1 MILASAA
8 AGLSRALSPAMRG
21 VLVRVL
27 ATTLALLIAL
37 WLALN
42 AALAALLSR
51 QTVLADNP
59 WLETGLQVIAGAGFL
74 VGLVYL
80 LPAVAALVAGLFLD
94 RAAAIVERT
103 DFPADPPGEDLPL
116 GPSLLGSL
124 RFFGVVLLVNLVAL
138 ALLLV
143 PVVNVAAFFLANSY
157 LLGREYFELAAARR
171 RSVPEARALR
181 RANRARV
188 WLAGG
193 LIAGF
198 LLIPIL
204 NLAAPLF
211 GVALMTHLERR
222 IARKGGG

>member
-42 AALAALLSR
+42 AALAALLAR
-51 QTVLADNP
+51 QSVLADNP

-80 LPAVAALVAGLFLD
+80 LPAVSALVAGLFLD
-94 RAAAIVERT
+94 RAAGIVERT

-138 ALLLV
+138 AFLLV

-171 RSVPEARALR
+171 RSVGEARALR

-198 LLIPIL
+198 LLIPVL

>member
-27 ATTLALLIAL
+27 ATTLALLIGL

-42 AALAALLSR
+42 ATLAALLSR
-51 QTVLADNP
+51 QSVLADNP
-59 WLETGLQVIAGAGFL
+59 WLETGLQVIAGAGCL

-80 LPAVAALVAGLFLD
+80 LPAVSALVAGLFLD

-143 PVVNVAAFFLANSY
+143 PLVNIAAFFLANSY

-171 RSVPEARALR
+171 RSVGEARALR

-198 LLIPIL
+198 LLIPVL

-222 IARKGGG
+222 IARNGGG